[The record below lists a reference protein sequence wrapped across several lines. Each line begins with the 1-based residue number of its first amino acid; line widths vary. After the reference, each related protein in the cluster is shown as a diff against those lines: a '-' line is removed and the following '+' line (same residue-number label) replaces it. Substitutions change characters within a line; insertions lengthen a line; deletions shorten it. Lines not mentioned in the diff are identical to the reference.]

1 MTSLDN
7 KDAYVLGIDVGT
19 TTVRGLVYNVKG
31 EVVGEAHSSIE
42 AVIPNPGWYEIDPD
56 QLWEKVIKFII
67 TELFVQLFVCYAII
81 TTNQLLSKSAAKLMM
96 NYLQTTMNRI
106 LKLSN
111 SLPPSPYFQV
121 CQVIRDCIH
130 AADLSSSDISSMGI
144 SCQRA
149 TFTTWSAI
157 TGKNFHNFITWK
169 DLRADKYVNM
179 WNSSWTMRALRA
191 GGKFLHW
198 CTRMPR

>member
-67 TELFVQLFVCYAII
+67 TELFVQLFVCYVVI
-81 TTNQLLSKSAAKLMM
+81 TTNQLLSKSAAKSMM
-96 NYLQTTMNRI
+96 NYLLGI

-111 SLPPSPYFQV
+111 SLPLPIFFRFV
-121 CQVIRDCIH
+121 
-130 AADLSSSDISSMGI
+130 
-144 SCQRA
+144 
-149 TFTTWSAI
+149 
-157 TGKNFHNFITWK
+157 K
-169 DLRADKYVNM
+169 
-179 WNSSWTMRALRA
+179 
-191 GGKFLHW
+191 
-198 CTRMPR
+198 